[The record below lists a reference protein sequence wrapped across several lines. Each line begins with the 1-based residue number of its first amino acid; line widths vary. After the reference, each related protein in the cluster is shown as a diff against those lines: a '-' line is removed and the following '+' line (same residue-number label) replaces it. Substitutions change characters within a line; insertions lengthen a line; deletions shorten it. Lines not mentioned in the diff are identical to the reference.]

1 MLETTIKAMTV
12 QYGEPTRVR
21 KKVAAWNVTAHLGV
35 VVQLDSPSYGKDVH
49 VWLPHFSHAKEVPQN
64 TISYPADKGRHSG
77 TYASPELQKGKPALR
92 VTVKTN
98 SELTG
103 LISYI
108 NALRQ
113 FKA

>member
-1 MLETTIKAMTV
+1 MLKTTIKAMTD

-49 VWLPHFSHAKEVPQN
+49 VWLPHFTHAKTMPQN
-64 TISYPADKGRHSG
+64 ALPYPADKGRHSG

-108 NALRQ
+108 NSLRQ